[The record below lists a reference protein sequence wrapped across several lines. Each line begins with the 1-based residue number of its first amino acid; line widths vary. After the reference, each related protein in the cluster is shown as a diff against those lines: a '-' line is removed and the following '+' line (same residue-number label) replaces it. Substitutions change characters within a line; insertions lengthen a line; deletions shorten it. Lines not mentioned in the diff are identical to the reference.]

1 MSSLLRSSLA
11 AAAVAVLATGLF
23 GAPAW
28 GDAVYHSQHIALQ
41 PVGSAP
47 LRSGFVENIHANGPT
62 VYAMERYALVGA
74 TPGSY
79 AVTLHLFADTSCT
92 SVIGPFPSITFA
104 TNAVG
109 NGVGHLQ
116 LSMPS
121 KSENALSASAWKQGR
136 SPFKKL
142 AEHEANLSPLL
153 NEIGRASC
161 RERVSSKV

>member
-47 LRSGFVENIHANGPT
+47 LRSGFVENIHASGPT

-109 NGVGHLQ
+109 NGVGHLR
-116 LSMPS
+116 LPPS
-121 KSENALSASAWKQGR
+121 AIPAGFHGAT
-136 SPFKKL
+136 
-142 AEHEANLSPLL
+142 
-153 NEIGRASC
+153 IGVIWDLVGNTGATYRTACST
-161 RERVSSKV
+161 VVLD

>member
-1 MSSLLRSSLA
+1 MRSLLRSPLA

-74 TPGSY
+74 TPGGY

-109 NGVGHLQ
+109 NGVGHLR
-116 LSMPS
+116 LPPS
-121 KSENALSASAWKQGR
+121 AIPAGFHGAT
-136 SPFKKL
+136 
-142 AEHEANLSPLL
+142 
-153 NEIGRASC
+153 IGIIWDLVGDRKMSS
-161 RERVSSKV
+161 RLRQDRVSCSV

>member
-1 MSSLLRSSLA
+1 MRSHLRSPLTASA
-11 AAAVAVLATGLF
+11 ITVLVIALF

-28 GDAVYHSQHIALQ
+28 GDAFYHSQHIALQ
-41 PVGSAP
+41 PVGSSP

-74 TPGSY
+74 APGSY

-109 NGVGHLQ
+109 NGVGHLR
-116 LSMPS
+116 LPPS
-121 KSENALSASAWKQGR
+121 AIPAGFHGATIGIIWE
-136 SPFKKL
+136 L
-142 AEHEANLSPLL
+142 AGDTGATYETACSTVVLD
-153 NEIGRASC
+153 
-161 RERVSSKV
+161 

>member
-1 MSSLLRSSLA
+1 MRSLLRSSLA
-11 AAAVAVLATGLF
+11 AAVVAVLATGLF

-47 LRSGFVENIHANGPT
+47 LRSGFVENIHASGPT

-74 TPGSY
+74 TPGRY

-109 NGVGHLQ
+109 NGVGHLR
-116 LSMPS
+116 LP
-121 KSENALSASAWKQGR
+121 LSAIPAG
-136 SPFKKL
+136 F
-142 AEHEANLSPLL
+142 HGVT
-153 NEIGRASC
+153 IGIIWDLVGDTGATYETACST
-161 RERVSSKV
+161 VVLD